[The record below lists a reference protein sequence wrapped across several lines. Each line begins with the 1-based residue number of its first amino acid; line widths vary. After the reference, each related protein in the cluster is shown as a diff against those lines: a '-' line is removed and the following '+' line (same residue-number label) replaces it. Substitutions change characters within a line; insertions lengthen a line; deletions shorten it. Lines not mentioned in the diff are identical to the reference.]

1 LFFEYYHI
9 RKKNEIQPT
18 TIGLIRFNRGK
29 IINKYLRELCIPISI
44 GIVNFTVKHKNKMKI
59 IIPMAGRGSRLR
71 PHTLTIPKPLIPV
84 AGKPIVHRLVED
96 IVGVLNQDIEEI
108 AFIIH
113 ESFGKQVEE
122 DLIAIAE
129 KLGAKGTI
137 YYQNEALGT
146 GHAIMC
152 AKDSLSG
159 PAVIAYA
166 DTLIRANFDLDADAD
181 SVIWVKQVDQPEA
194 FGVVNLNEANE
205 IIELV
210 EKPKE
215 FVSDL
220 AVIGIYYFKDVA
232 VLKNE
237 LQSVLDNNIINGGEY
252 QINDGIKQMMAK
264 GMRFVP
270 GEVDEWMDC
279 GNKDVTVDTNSR
291 MLGFLHNDGEQ
302 LVANNVKLEN
312 STIIPPCYIGEDVVL
327 INATVGPNVSLGN
340 GCQVIDSVIKNS
352 LVQTY
357 SNIKNANL
365 DNAMIGNHASFDGKF
380 TNVSIGDYSVLE

>member
-1 LFFEYYHI
+1 
-9 RKKNEIQPT
+9 
-18 TIGLIRFNRGK
+18 
-29 IINKYLRELCIPISI
+29 
-44 GIVNFTVKHKNKMKI
+44 
-59 IIPMAGRGSRLR
+59 MAGRGSRLR
-71 PHTLTIPKPLIPV
+71 PHTLTVPKPLIPI

-96 IVGVLNQDIEEI
+96 IAKVLNQKIEEV

-113 ESFGKQVEE
+113 ESFGKEVEK

-129 KLGAKGTI
+129 KMGSKGTI

-166 DTLIRANFDLDADAD
+166 DTLIRADFDLDVSAD
-181 SVIWVKQVDQPEA
+181 SVIWVKQVDKPEA
-194 FGVVNLNEANE
+194 FGVINLNDANE

-232 VLKNE
+232 VLKDE
-237 LQSVLDNNIINGGEY
+237 LQLVIDNNIIHGGEY

-264 GMRFVP
+264 GMKFVP
-270 GEVDEWMDC
+270 GQVDEWMDC
-279 GNKDVTVDTNSR
+279 GNKDVTVETNGR
-291 MLGFLHNDGEQ
+291 MLGFLQAEGEK
-302 LVANNVKLEN
+302 LVAENVVLEN
-312 STIIPPCYIGEDVVL
+312 AQIIPPCYVGENVV
-327 INATVGPNVSLGN
+327 IKNATVGPNVSLGD
-340 GCQVIDSVIKNS
+340 GCLVENSHVQDSLIQNHS
-352 LVQTY
+352 T
-357 SNIKNANL
+357 IRNAKL
-365 DNAMIGNHASFDGKF
+365 KDSMMGSHATFDGNF
-380 TNVSIGDYSVLE
+380 TSISIGDYSNLV

>member
-1 LFFEYYHI
+1 
-9 RKKNEIQPT
+9 
-18 TIGLIRFNRGK
+18 
-29 IINKYLRELCIPISI
+29 
-44 GIVNFTVKHKNKMKI
+44 MKI
-59 IIPMAGRGSRLR
+59 IVPMAGRGSRLR

-96 IVGVLNQDIEEI
+96 IAGVLNQEIEEV

-113 ESFGKQVEE
+113 ESFGEKVEQ

-166 DTLIRANFDLDADAD
+166 DTLIRADFELDPTADA
-181 SVIWVKQVDQPEA
+181 VIWVKQIDNPEA
-194 FGVVNLNEANE
+194 FGVVKLNDKNE

-210 EKPKE
+210 EKPQE

-220 AVIGIYYFKDVA
+220 AVIGIYYFKDIA
-232 VLKNE
+232 VLKQE
-237 LQSVLDNNIINGGEY
+237 LQNVLDNNIQNGGEY
-252 QINDGIKQMMAK
+252 QINDGIKNMMANGK
-264 GMRFVP
+264 IFKT
-270 GEVDEWMDC
+270 GEVSAWMDC
-279 GNKDVTVDTNSR
+279 GNKNVTVETNSR
-291 MLGFLHNDGEQ
+291 MLAFLAEDKEN
-302 LVANNVKLEN
+302 LVSKNIKTEN
-312 STIIPPCYIGEDVVL
+312 STIIEPCFIGENVVL

-340 GCQVIDSVIKNS
+340 GCHVIDSSIKNS
-352 LVQTY
+352 LVQTHAH
-357 SNIKNANL
+357 IKNANL
-365 DNAMIGNHASFDGKF
+365 DNAMIGNHASFDGNF
-380 TNVSIGDYSVLE
+380 TSISIGDYSVLE

>member
-1 LFFEYYHI
+1 
-9 RKKNEIQPT
+9 
-18 TIGLIRFNRGK
+18 
-29 IINKYLRELCIPISI
+29 
-44 GIVNFTVKHKNKMKI
+44 MKI
-59 IIPMAGRGSRLR
+59 IVPMAGRGSRLR
-71 PHTLTIPKPLIPV
+71 PHTLTIPKPLIPI

-96 IVGVLNQDIEEI
+96 IAKVINQPIDEV

-113 ESFGKQVEE
+113 ESFGETVEK
-122 DLIAIAE
+122 DLLAIAT
-129 KLGAKGTI
+129 KIGAKGTI

-166 DTLIRANFDLDADAD
+166 DTLIRADFELDATAD

-194 FGVVNLNEANE
+194 FGVINLNEANE

-220 AVIGIYYFKDVA
+220 AVIGIYYFKDIA

-237 LQSVLDNNIINGGEY
+237 LQAVLDNNIIHGGEY

-264 GMRFVP
+264 GMKFVP
-270 GEVDEWMDC
+270 GKVDEWMDC
-279 GNKDVTVDTNSR
+279 GNKDVTVDTNNR
-291 MLGFLHNDGEQ
+291 MLGFLHQDGED
-302 LVANNVKLEN
+302 LVANDVRLDN
-312 STIIPPCYIGEDVVL
+312 SQIIPPCFIGEGVQL
-327 INATVGPNVSLGN
+327 IDSIIGPNVSIGKGSHVQN
-340 GCQVIDSVIKNS
+340 SKIQNS
-352 LVQTY
+352 LIQTH
-357 SNIKNANL
+357 SNIKNAKL
-365 DNAMIGNHASFDGKF
+365 DNAMIGNHVNYNGEF
-380 TNVSIGDYSVLE
+380 TSVSLGDYSTME

>member
-1 LFFEYYHI
+1 
-9 RKKNEIQPT
+9 
-18 TIGLIRFNRGK
+18 
-29 IINKYLRELCIPISI
+29 
-44 GIVNFTVKHKNKMKI
+44 MKI
-59 IIPMAGRGSRLR
+59 IVPMAGRGSRLR
-71 PHTLTIPKPLIPV
+71 PHTLTVPKPLIPV

-96 IVGVLNQDIEEI
+96 IAGVLNQPIDEV

-113 ESFGKQVEE
+113 ESFGKQVENE
-122 DLIAIAE
+122 LIAIAQ

-152 AKDSLSG
+152 AKDSLKG

-166 DTLIRANFDLDADAD
+166 DTLIRADFDLDTSAD

-194 FGVVNLNEANE
+194 FGVVNLNANGE

-237 LQSVLDNNIINGGEY
+237 LQSVLDNNIIHGGEY

-264 GMRFVP
+264 GMKFVP
-270 GEVDEWMDC
+270 GKVDEWMDC
-279 GNKDVTVDTNSR
+279 GNKDVTVETNTR
-291 MLGFLHNDGEQ
+291 MLGFLHHDGDE
-302 LVANNVKLEN
+302 LISKKVKLEN
-312 STIIPPCYIGEDVVL
+312 ATIIPPCYIGDDVVL
-327 INATVGPNVSLGN
+327 INATVGPNVSLGK
-340 GCQVIDSVIKNS
+340 GCHVIDSTIKNS
-352 LVQTY
+352 LVQTH
-357 SNIKNANL
+357 SHIKNASL
-365 DNAMIGNHASFDGKF
+365 DNAMIGNHASFDGNF
-380 TNVSIGDYSVLE
+380 TSISIGDYSVLE

>member
-1 LFFEYYHI
+1 
-9 RKKNEIQPT
+9 
-18 TIGLIRFNRGK
+18 
-29 IINKYLRELCIPISI
+29 
-44 GIVNFTVKHKNKMKI
+44 
-59 IIPMAGRGSRLR
+59 MAGRGSRLR
-71 PHTLTIPKPLIPV
+71 PHTLTVPKPLIPV

-96 IVGVLNQDIEEI
+96 IASVLNQKIDEV

-113 ESFGKQVEE
+113 ESFGKKVEE
-122 DLIAIAE
+122 DLIAIAQ
-129 KLGAKGTI
+129 KLGARGTI

-166 DTLIRANFDLDADAD
+166 DTLIRADFDLDITVD

-194 FGVVNLNEANE
+194 FGVVNLNANGE

-220 AVIGIYYFKDVA
+220 AVIGIYYFKDIA

-237 LQSVLDNNIINGGEY
+237 LQSVLDNNIIHGGEY

-264 GMRFVP
+264 GMKFVP
-270 GEVDEWMDC
+270 GQVDEWMDC
-279 GNKDVTVDTNSR
+279 GNKNVTVETNTR
-291 MLGFLHNDGEQ
+291 MLGFLHNDGEN
-302 LVANNVKLEN
+302 LVASDVKLEN
-312 STIIPPCYIGEDVVL
+312 ATIIPPCSIAEDVVL
-327 INATVGPNVSLGN
+327 INATVGPNVSLGK
-340 GCQVIDSVIKNS
+340 GCHVINSTIKNS
-352 LVQTY
+352 LIQTHAH
-357 SNIKNANL
+357 IKNANL
-365 DNAMIGNHASFDGKF
+365 DNAMIGNHVNFDGNF
-380 TNVSIGDYSVLE
+380 TSISIGDYSVLE

>member
-1 LFFEYYHI
+1 
-9 RKKNEIQPT
+9 
-18 TIGLIRFNRGK
+18 
-29 IINKYLRELCIPISI
+29 
-44 GIVNFTVKHKNKMKI
+44 
-59 IIPMAGRGSRLR
+59 MAGRGSRLR
-71 PHTLTIPKPLIPV
+71 PHTLTVPKPLIPI

-96 IVGVLNQDIEEI
+96 IAGVLNQPIDEV

-122 DLIAIAE
+122 ELIAIAQ

-137 YYQNEALGT
+137 YYQNVALGT

-166 DTLIRANFDLDADAD
+166 DTLIRADFDLDTSAD

-194 FGVVNLNEANE
+194 FGVVNLNDNGE

-237 LQSVLDNNIINGGEY
+237 LQAVLDNNIIHGGEY

-264 GMRFVP
+264 GMKFVP
-270 GEVDEWMDC
+270 GKVDEWMDC
-279 GNKDVTVDTNSR
+279 GNKNVTVETNSR
-291 MLGFLHNDGEQ
+291 MLDFLHQDGE
-302 LVANNVKLEN
+302 KLISKGIVSEN
-312 STIIPPCYIGEDVVL
+312 STIIEPCFIGENVEL
-327 INATVGPNVSLGN
+327 KNATVGPNVSLGY
-340 GCQVIDSVIKNS
+340 GCKVENTTIKNS
-352 LVQTY
+352 LVQNLTV
-357 SNIKNANL
+357 IKNANL
-365 DNAMIGNHASFDGKF
+365 DNAMIGSHVVFNGNFA
-380 TNVSIGDYSVLE
+380 NISIGDYSVLE

>member
-1 LFFEYYHI
+1 
-9 RKKNEIQPT
+9 
-18 TIGLIRFNRGK
+18 
-29 IINKYLRELCIPISI
+29 
-44 GIVNFTVKHKNKMKI
+44 
-59 IIPMAGRGSRLR
+59 MAGRGSRLR
-71 PHTLTIPKPLIPV
+71 PHTLTIPKPLIPI

-96 IVGVLNQDIEEI
+96 IAGVLNQPIEEV

-113 ESFGKQVEE
+113 ESFGKKVEE

-159 PAVIAYA
+159 SAVIAYA
-166 DTLIRANFDLDADAD
+166 DTLIRADFDLDQNAD

-194 FGVVNLNEANE
+194 FGVVNLNANGE

-237 LQSVLDNNIINGGEY
+237 LQSVLDNNIIHGGEY

-264 GMRFVP
+264 GMKFVP
-270 GEVDEWMDC
+270 GKVDEWMDC
-279 GNKDVTVDTNSR
+279 GNKDVTVETNGR
-291 MLGFLHNDGEQ
+291 MLGFLHKDGEN
-302 LVANNVKLEN
+302 LISPSVRIEN
-312 STIIPPCYIGEDVVL
+312 STIIEPCFIDDDVVL
-327 INATVGPNVSLGN
+327 INSVVGPNVSLGKATHLTD
-340 GCQVIDSVIKNS
+340 VKIKNS
-352 LVQTY
+352 LVQTHAH
-357 SNIKNANL
+357 IKNANL
-365 DNAMIGNHASFDGKF
+365 DNAMIGNHASFDGNF
-380 TNVSIGDYSVLE
+380 TSISIGDYSVLE

>member
-1 LFFEYYHI
+1 
-9 RKKNEIQPT
+9 
-18 TIGLIRFNRGK
+18 
-29 IINKYLRELCIPISI
+29 
-44 GIVNFTVKHKNKMKI
+44 MKI
-59 IIPMAGRGSRLR
+59 IVPMAGRGSRLR
-71 PHTLTIPKPLIPV
+71 PHTLTVPKPLIPV

-96 IVGVLNQDIEEI
+96 IASVLNQKIDEV

-122 DLIAIAE
+122 DLIAIAQ

-152 AKDSLSG
+152 AKDSLDG

-166 DTLIRANFDLDADAD
+166 DTLIRADFDLDTTAD

-194 FGVVNLNEANE
+194 FGVVNLNANGE

-220 AVIGIYYFKDVA
+220 AVIGIYYFKDIA

-237 LQSVLDNNIINGGEY
+237 LQSVLDNNIIHGGEY

-264 GMRFVP
+264 GMKFVP
-270 GEVDEWMDC
+270 GQVDEWMDC
-279 GNKDVTVDTNSR
+279 GNKNVTVETNTR
-291 MLGFLHNDGEQ
+291 MLGFLHNDGEN
-302 LVANNVKLEN
+302 LVSADVKLEN
-312 STIIPPCYIGEDVVL
+312 ATIIPPCSIAEDVIL
-327 INATVGPNVSLGN
+327 INATVGPNVSLGK
-340 GCQVIDSVIKNS
+340 GCHVIDSTIKNS
-352 LVQTY
+352 LIQTHAH
-357 SNIKNANL
+357 IKNANL
-365 DNAMIGNHASFDGKF
+365 DNAMIGNHVNFDGNF
-380 TNVSIGDYSVLE
+380 TSISIGDYSVLE

>member
-1 LFFEYYHI
+1 
-9 RKKNEIQPT
+9 
-18 TIGLIRFNRGK
+18 
-29 IINKYLRELCIPISI
+29 
-44 GIVNFTVKHKNKMKI
+44 MKI
-59 IIPMAGRGSRLR
+59 IVPMAGRGSRLR

-96 IVGVLNQDIEEI
+96 IAGVLDQEI
-108 AFIIH
+108 DEVAFIIH
-113 ESFGKQVEE
+113 ESFGKKVEE
-122 DLIAIAE
+122 ELIAIAQ

-166 DTLIRANFDLDADAD
+166 DTLIRAEFDLDTTAD
-181 SVIWVKQVDQPEA
+181 SVIWVKQVNEPEA
-194 FGVVNLNEANE
+194 FGVVNLNSKGE

-220 AVIGIYYFKDVA
+220 AVIGIYYFKDVS

-237 LQSVLDNNIINGGEY
+237 LQSVLDNNIIHGGEY

-264 GMRFVP
+264 GMKFVP
-270 GEVDEWMDC
+270 GKVDEWMDC
-279 GNKDVTVDTNSR
+279 GNKNVTVETNSR
-291 MLGFLHNDGEQ
+291 MLEFLHNDGEH
-302 LVANNVKLEN
+302 LIDFDVKQEN
-312 STIIPPCYIGEDVVL
+312 STIIPPCYIGKNVVL
-327 INATVGPNVSLGN
+327 VNATVGPNVSLGD
-340 GCQVIDSVIKNS
+340 GCHVINATIKNS
-352 LVQTY
+352 LIQTHAH
-357 SNIKNANL
+357 IKNANL
-365 DNAMIGNHASFDGKF
+365 DNAMIGNHASFDGNF
-380 TNVSIGDYSVLE
+380 TAISIGDYSVLE

>member
-1 LFFEYYHI
+1 
-9 RKKNEIQPT
+9 
-18 TIGLIRFNRGK
+18 
-29 IINKYLRELCIPISI
+29 
-44 GIVNFTVKHKNKMKI
+44 
-59 IIPMAGRGSRLR
+59 MAGRGSRLR
-71 PHTLTIPKPLIPV
+71 PHTLTVPKPLIPI

-96 IVGVLNQDIEEI
+96 IAGVLNQKIEEV

-113 ESFGKQVEE
+113 ESFGEKVEE
-122 DLIAIAE
+122 ELIAIAQ

-166 DTLIRANFDLDADAD
+166 DTLIRADFELDATAD

-194 FGVVNLNEANE
+194 FGVISLNEANE

-232 VLKNE
+232 VLKTE
-237 LQSVLDNNIINGGEY
+237 LQAVLDNNIIHGGEY

-264 GMRFVP
+264 GMKFVP
-270 GEVDEWMDC
+270 GKVDEWMDC
-279 GNKDVTVDTNSR
+279 GNKNVTVETNSR
-291 MLGFLHNDGEQ
+291 MLGFLHNDGEH
-302 LVANNVKLEN
+302 LVEFDVKLEN
-312 STIIPPCYIGEDVVL
+312 STIIPPCYIGEDVIL

-340 GCQVIDSVIKNS
+340 GCHIINSSIKNS
-352 LVQTY
+352 LVQNH

-365 DNAMIGNHASFDGKF
+365 NNAMIGSHASFDGNF
-380 TNVSIGDYSVLE
+380 TSISIGDYSVLE